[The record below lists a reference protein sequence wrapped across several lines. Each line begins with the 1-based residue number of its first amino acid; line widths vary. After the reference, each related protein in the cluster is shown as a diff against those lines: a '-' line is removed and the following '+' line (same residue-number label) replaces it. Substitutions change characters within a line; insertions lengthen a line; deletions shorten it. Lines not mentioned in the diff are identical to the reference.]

1 MSWAGFE
8 HWLDSVH
15 RWRWPLL
22 LAILALR
29 IGFLVFNGLDL
40 IGDESYYW
48 DWSRQ
53 PDWCYYSKPPMV
65 AWLIGASTWLFGDTA
80 WAVRLPAVLLGT
92 GFLYYLHATA
102 RAFYGTR
109 AAALTLLLVL
119 ATPNNVLANFLM
131 TIDPPLYCFWIAAV
145 YYLRRAVFDGDQRA
159 WLWAGCATALALLSK
174 QAALLQPLA
183 LAVFLGAST
192 ARRRHFRG
200 DFWRYLAPVVLAA
213 VPILV
218 WNDQHDWVMFG
229 HSKSH
234 FGNEGE
240 FDAWRRLR
248 DVRDFWFYQLLLLNP
263 LMFVLT
269 LATALRGLSGFRQWD
284 DERRF
289 LWLMGPAWLLLILA
303 LSFGQKVQGNWPMP
317 FYFTG
322 LILVAG
328 AAPAPGRWLKA
339 GLAVGLAMVLLTYAL
354 PAVLQAL
361 NLQNS
366 KLDPTKR
373 FKQWRVLAE
382 RINTYRTESGSDRPV
397 LVTVGHRFLASQLA
411 FYLPD
416 HPRVYRYEASGGVT
430 SQYEVWP
437 GPNERLGQPAFL
449 VADIQAARFDKRWSD
464 SLEGLTLLGE
474 VADPAKPS
482 TKYYVYRAE
491 KLKAWPAPLTLHQ
504 EGHASP

>member
-1 MSWAGFE
+1 MIDPIS
-8 HWLDSVH
+8 DSSLNRVD
-15 RWRWPLL
+15 RYLT
-22 LAILALR
+22 AILLILAAMR
-29 IGFLVFNGLDL
+29 ILFAAFSGLDL

-53 PDWCYYSKPPMV
+53 LDWCYYSKPPMV

-80 WAVRLPAVLLGT
+80 WAVRLPTVLLGT

-102 RAFYGTR
+102 NAFYGAR

-131 TIDPPLYCFWIAAV
+131 TIDPPLYGFWIATV
-145 YYLRRAVFDGDQRA
+145 YYLRRAVFDGRERA

-183 LAVFLGAST
+183 LAAFLGASP

-213 VPILV
+213 LSILL
-218 WNDQHDWVMFG
+218 WNYQHDWVMFG

-240 FDAWRRLR
+240 FDSWRRFR
-248 DVRDFWFYQLLLLNP
+248 DARDFWFYQLLLLNP
-263 LMFVLT
+263 LIFILT
-269 LATALRGLSGFRQWD
+269 LAMALRGLFGFLQWD

-289 LWLMGPAWLLLILA
+289 LWLMGPVWLLVVLA
-303 LSFGQKVQGNWPMP
+303 MSLGQKVQGNWPMP

-328 AAPAPGRWLKA
+328 AAPVAGRWLKA
-339 GLAVGLAMVLLTYAL
+339 GLALGLAMVLLTYSL

-373 FKQWRVLAE
+373 FKQWQVLAE
-382 RINTYRTESGSDRPV
+382 RIDAYRTDSGPEKSV
-397 LVTVGHRFLASQLA
+397 VVTVGHRFLASQLA

-430 SQYEVWP
+430 SQYEVWQ
-437 GPNERLGQPAFL
+437 GPIERIGQPAFV
-449 VADIQAARFDKRWSD
+449 VADVRAERFDQRWSN

-482 TKYYVYRAE
+482 TKYYLYRAE
-491 KLKAWPAPLTLHQ
+491 KLKAWPAPLKLNQ
-504 EGHASP
+504 EGHAAP